1 MAQRLRSA
9 VPEDTVSLA
18 EAAALM
24 GRCVETIYR
33 LVRSR
38 RIQAVKDTNGHWRIP
53 RKALAVRYGN
63 EATEQEHR
71 TAAVTA

>member
-1 MAQRLRSA
+1 MTQKGDSA
-9 VPEDTVSLA
+9 APEDTVSLA

-38 RIQAVKDTNGHWRIP
+38 RIEATKDTNGHWRIP
-53 RKALAVRYGN
+53 RKALDVRYGR
-63 EATEQEHR
+63 AT
-71 TAAVTA
+71 TKSAAA